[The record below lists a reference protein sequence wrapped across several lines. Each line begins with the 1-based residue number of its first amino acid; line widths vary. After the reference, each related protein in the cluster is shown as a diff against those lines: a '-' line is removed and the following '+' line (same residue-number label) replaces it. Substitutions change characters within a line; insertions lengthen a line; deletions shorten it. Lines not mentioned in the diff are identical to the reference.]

1 MEDKITRLS
10 IKADRSGI
18 AVYVPAHMSM
28 DEICSEL
35 YRRFS
40 HNACAFEKKGTIAVA
55 FRGDA
60 PTEAESHMIIDFLN
74 DLDMNNV
81 SFRYKKESGST
92 KTDNYNKY
100 TETFCDSA
108 IRSGYENVTHVSKFT
123 ENSID
128 NHIGS
133 QMNMFRGTG
142 ITNDDSIY
150 NKKYAR
156 KDIPY
161 IFIGDI
167 GRKQTLEIKGNV
179 IILGNVAREAKVVS
193 GRNIIVIGGLYGTA
207 IAGKSNKY
215 DSFVLAMYMAPKFL
229 QIGNA
234 RSEFPNIRNY
244 SDSSVVAAN
253 NGTSISITYI

>member
-1 MEDKITRLS
+1 
-10 IKADRSGI
+10 
-18 AVYVPAHMSM
+18 
-28 DEICSEL
+28 
-35 YRRFS
+35 
-40 HNACAFEKKGTIAVA
+40 
-55 FRGDA
+55 
-60 PTEAESHMIIDFLN
+60 
-74 DLDMNNV
+74 
-81 SFRYKKESGST
+81 
-92 KTDNYNKY
+92 
-100 TETFCDSA
+100 
-108 IRSGYENVTHVSKFT
+108 
-123 ENSID
+123 
-128 NHIGS
+128 
-133 QMNMFRGTG
+133 MFRGTG

-234 RSEFPNIRNY
+234 HILSFQI
-244 SDSSVVAAN
+244 
-253 NGTSISITYI
+253 

>member
-55 FRGDA
+55 FRGDT
-60 PTEAESHMIIDFLN
+60 PTEAESHRIIDFLN
-74 DLDMNNV
+74 GLDMNNV
-81 SFRYKKESGST
+81 SFRYRKESGSS

-100 TETFCDSA
+100 TVPFCDGVTGSA
-108 IRSGYENVTHVSKFT
+108 YEPVTCMEKRI
-123 ENSID
+123 ENSDDDRLGNYMKMVRGAGSSKDD
-128 NHIGS
+128 NTC
-133 QMNMFRGTG
+133 N
-142 ITNDDSIY
+142 
-150 NKKYAR
+150 NKYVT

-179 IILGNVAREAKVVS
+179 IIIGNVARDAKVVS
-193 GRNIIVIGGLYGTA
+193 GRSIIVIGSLYGTA
-207 IAGKSNKY
+207 IAGKCNKD
-215 DSFVLAMYMAPKFL
+215 DSFVLAMHMVPRLL

-234 RSEFPNIRNY
+234 RSEFPDIRNY

-253 NGTSISITYI
+253 DGTSISITYI